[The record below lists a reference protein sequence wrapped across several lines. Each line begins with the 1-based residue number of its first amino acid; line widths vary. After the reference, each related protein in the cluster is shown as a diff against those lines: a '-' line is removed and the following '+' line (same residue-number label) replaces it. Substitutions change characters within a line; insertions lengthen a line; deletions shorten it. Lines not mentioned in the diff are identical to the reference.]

1 MHERTTDLPITSGDG
16 TVHVSAQLTR
26 GRDDRATIT
35 SYWKAFILRTNM
47 VQGNIYVFVF
57 KHASAGLRLT
67 IYSL

>member
-1 MHERTTDLPITSGDG
+1 MHERTTDLTITSGDG
-16 TVHVSAQLTR
+16 TVHVSAQLIR

-35 SYWKAFILRTNM
+35 SGWKAFILQTNM

-57 KHASAGLRLT
+57 KRASAGLRLT